1 MHDTA
6 LKELISKGEG
16 AALEFKRAATNP
28 KVMCSKASVLLRI
41 VKVAPSYLVYW
52 TMELFRG

>member
-28 KVMCSKASVLLRI
+28 KAMCSKASVLLRI
-41 VKVAPSYLVYW
+41 VKVAPSYLVY
-52 TMELFRG
+52 